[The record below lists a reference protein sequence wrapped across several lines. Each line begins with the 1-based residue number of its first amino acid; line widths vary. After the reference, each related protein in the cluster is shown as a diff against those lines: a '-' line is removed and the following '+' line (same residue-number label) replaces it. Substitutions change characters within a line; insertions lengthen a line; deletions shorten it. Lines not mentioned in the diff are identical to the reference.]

1 MNGKCMQPYI
11 FFLIFTLGVNA
22 GALTLDEAIEKTL
35 KTHPDAHAASLRYES
50 AVAAR
55 ASAESARYPRIDLNA
70 AYYPT
75 KTYVMPASGVFSTK
89 QSDGFHADVTG
100 AYPLWDFGRS
110 KNRVSAALSVQEG
123 AQSSKNLTVSELIE
137 QVWVR
142 YYGVA
147 YAASLIEAAE
157 SSVKFYEGEYVRALN
172 MRINGLKTEADELRF
187 KASLLESR
195 DRLESARSIYDKTRL
210 SLAVLAGDDE
220 PVPVPVMKG
229 SLDQRSNVI
238 NTKNYTPE
246 SLRQELRENNPR
258 LKALSAA
265 ISQNKAL
272 SDAANTERYG
282 EVTLVASAGHDN
294 SLSAYNSYQAGVT
307 GTLPLYNGGRLSA
320 EAQKSRIAHSVALK
334 EFESAERV
342 LWEELYGT
350 YLDLQRADETI
361 RAKEGVI
368 EATGKTL
375 RLIEE
380 RYKQGLA
387 TYLDVLEAQNTLD
400 NGRSSL
406 ANAKYQKIRAY
417 AQMQKLLN
425 KGCDNDAC
433 KN

>member
-1 MNGKCMQPYI
+1 MRPYI
-11 FFLIFTLGVNA
+11 LFLIFALGVNA

-35 KTHPDAHAASLRYES
+35 KTHPDAHAALLRYES
-50 AVAAR
+50 AAA
-55 ASAESARYPRIDLNA
+55 ASASTESARYPRIDLNA

-75 KTYVMPASGVFSTK
+75 KTYIMPASGVFSTK
-89 QSDGFHADVTG
+89 QSDGFHADITG

-110 KNRVSAALSVQEG
+110 KNRVSAVLSVQEG
-123 AQSSKNLTVSELIE
+123 AQSNKSLTVSELIE

-157 SSVKFYEGEYVRALN
+157 SSVKFYEGEYNRALN

-210 SLAVLAGDDE
+210 SLALLVGNDE
-220 PVPVPVMKG
+220 PVPVIKG
-229 SLDQRSNVI
+229 ALDQRSSAI
-238 NTKNYTPE
+238 IAKNYTLE
-246 SLRQELRENNPR
+246 SLRQELREGNPR
-258 LKALSAA
+258 LKVLSAA

-294 SLSAYNSYQAGVT
+294 SLSAYNSYQAGIM
-307 GTLPLYNGGRLSA
+307 GTVPLYNGGRLSA
-320 EAQKSRIAHSVALK
+320 EAQKSRIAHSIALK

-342 LWEELYGT
+342 LWEELYGA

-387 TYLDVLEAQNTLD
+387 TYLDVLEAQNALD
-400 NGRSSL
+400 NGRSGL

-417 AQMQKLLN
+417 AQIQKLLN
-425 KGCDNDAC
+425 KGCDDDAC